1 MAGPK
6 LSAAEMAERRQA
18 MLHAAFQLFSERN
31 IDSVT
36 LSDVA
41 AESGCPLRTVQRY
54 FHEKDALVVET
65 ATWAFDSFAAQ
76 YRTRRRRPIEE
87 TTAAE
92 DYEFFL
98 DSFLDL
104 YRNHADILRFN
115 QFFNIYVRAEH
126 IGADQ
131 LHSYGGMIGVV
142 RERFRA
148 LCRKGQQDGTLR
160 TDIPADEMFSIT
172 LHLMLAAVTRYAVG
186 LVYDVGVDPERE
198 LLILRD
204 MLLERYTVSTEPRGE
219 ALKRAAEPGDMR

>member
-41 AESGCPLRTVQRY
+41 AESGYPLRTVQRY
-54 FHEKDALVVET
+54 FHVKENLVDET
-65 ATWAFDSFAAQ
+65 ATWAFEGFMDR
-76 YRTRRRRPIEE
+76 YRIQKRDLSK
-87 TTAAE
+87 TTGAE
-92 DYEFFL
+92 DFEFFL
-98 DSFLDL
+98 DSFLAL
-104 YRNHADILRFN
+104 YRDEADLLRFN

-204 MLLERYTVSTEPRGE
+204 MLLERYTVSTEPCGE
-219 ALKRAAEPGDMR
+219 ALKRAVEPGDMR